1 LNFLVA
7 FFLQS
12 DGVSP
17 LAMARRSVRITAS
30 VRKS

>member
-1 LNFLVA
+1 VA